1 MTTGRSLFRLIREIF
16 SFYPIKVPASI
27 FMILFC
33 AAINTLPSVF
43 IQRVIALIE
52 FSGPDAS
59 WPELSVKV
67 VGLLSVLA
75 GLYVLSLLGA
85 VIVGQL
91 GAEITQG
98 VLLQLRRKMFARMQN
113 LPLRFFDSNPH
124 GDIMSRYTN
133 DVDSIR
139 QMVSQAGPQMLT
151 SLITVIAVLC
161 IMLYFSLWLTFV
173 TLAGIV
179 IMFTVTKKVGG
190 RSARNFRE
198 QQRITGR
205 LEGFAEEMITGQ
217 RVVKVFCR
225 EDESIESFERLNSE
239 LFAEAEKANMR
250 ANTLGPILNNIGNI
264 LYVVTALAGGF

>member
-1 MTTGRSLFRLIREIF
+1 MNTGRSLFRLIREIF

-67 VGLLSVLA
+67 IGLLSVLA

-151 SLITVIAVLC
+151 SIITVIAVLC

-205 LEGFAEEMITGQ
+205 LEGFG
-217 RVVKVFCR
+217 VH
-225 EDESIESFERLNSE
+225 EDG
-239 LFAEAEKANMR
+239 FA
-250 ANTLGPILNNIGNI
+250 L
-264 LYVVTALAGGF
+264 